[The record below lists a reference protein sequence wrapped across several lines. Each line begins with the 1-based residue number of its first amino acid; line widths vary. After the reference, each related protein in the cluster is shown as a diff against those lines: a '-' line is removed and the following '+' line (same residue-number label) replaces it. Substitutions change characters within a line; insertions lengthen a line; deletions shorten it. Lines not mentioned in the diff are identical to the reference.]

1 MRGIWILIASAGCRQ
16 IFGISDP
23 QAATEDAKPVIDGQ
37 HTIDGSHI
45 DANNPQGEVA
55 HFAFDVIAN
64 NQTPDDIGH
73 HDATFGD
80 ASPPTVVLGHRAT
93 ALEFVSPQY
102 AIIPASAAFDSQ
114 ALTIALWVEILTLP
128 SGAASACLLDQP
140 QTLSLCLT
148 TMGQVTF
155 ATTFNAVANSL
166 TTQHGLALDTWYH
179 VAVSLNGQAKKIYIN
194 GSVDTSTL
202 AEITPTGSEIYVGA
216 APNGSG
222 GTGSYANAALDELAI
237 YSRALAASEILAL
250 SNQ

>member
-37 HTIDGSHI
+37 RTIDGSHI

-64 NQTPDDIGH
+64 NVTPDDIGH

-80 ASPPTVVLGHRAT
+80 ASTPTVVLGHRAN
-93 ALEFVSPQY
+93 ALELMSPDY
-102 AIIPASAAFDSQ
+102 AIIPASAAFDSRE
-114 ALTIALWVEILTLP
+114 LTIAFWVEILTLP
-128 SGAASACLLDQP
+128 TVLTSACLLDQP

-155 ATTFNAVANSL
+155 ATTLNGVASSL

-179 VAVSLNGQAKKIYIN
+179 IAVTADGQAKKVYIN
-194 GSVDTSTL
+194 GNVDASTL
-202 AEITPTGSEIYVGA
+202 ADLTPTGSEIYLGA
-216 APNGSG
+216 APSGSG

-237 YSRALAASEILAL
+237 YSRALDASEILAL
-250 SNQ
+250 FNQ